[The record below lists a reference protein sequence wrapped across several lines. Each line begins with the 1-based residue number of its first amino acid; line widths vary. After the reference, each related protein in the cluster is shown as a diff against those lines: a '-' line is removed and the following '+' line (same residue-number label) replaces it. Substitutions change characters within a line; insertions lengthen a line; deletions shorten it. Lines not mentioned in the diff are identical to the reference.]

1 MIAGAIAWAGAVLTA
16 RAPGVSAL
24 LGAPEPTPTSPPT
37 RRPAGNFE
45 WDRIAP
51 DADAVP
57 RSELFYS
64 LANAALFLGVVAA
77 ITGLVA
83 GAIAFGVG
91 PIFGAHIISDRGK
104 SMMWKAGL
112 VAIVIGSTVS
122 IMSFLLTQI

>member
-1 MIAGAIAWAGAVLTA
+1 MITHAAAWAGAVMTA
-16 RAPGVSAL
+16 RAPNVAAF
-24 LGAPEPTPTSPPT
+24 LGAPTPPTPTPS
-37 RRPAGNFE
+37 RGPAGDFE
-45 WDRIAP
+45 WDKIRP
-51 DADAVP
+51 DSTAVP
-57 RSELFYS
+57 RSDLFYS

-112 VAIVIGSTVS
+112 VAIIIGSTVS